1 MDKKCPL
8 SYNLKKMDKKCPQN
22 NSLQKPED
30 YIGDFSGSKPQIGE
44 FSF

>member
-8 SYNLKKMDKKCPQN
+8 SYSLKKMDKKCPQN

-30 YIGDFSGSKPQIGE
+30 YIGDFIGSKP
-44 FSF
+44 